1 MQVQVEKL
9 RQALRL
15 LEPVVP
21 SKPTLPILKYVWL
34 GEGKAV
40 ATDLEAAITISAIGE
55 PGAEGVCLL
64 YHTLTTLLDSVP
76 GHLTA
81 TITPDGKT
89 ATLTAGRTR
98 ATLAALPVEDY
109 PPIRDFTPEH
119 EVAVDGDAL
128 VRALTAVLSSAAAVD
143 DKRPVLQTVC
153 LTLGES
159 PEAAAADGFR
169 LAWEPIPVKLPGEGN
184 LLIPTGTVRALAHLW
199 KHAPKPPQLNGVADP
214 ARLAMAKRLVRL
226 EYSPDRL
233 RVSFGEVS
241 LLTQLVTGTFPNYR
255 NLIPKEGAVSVT
267 FDPGDLTRVIKGML
281 KMARDGSGI
290 IRLSWGDNELQ
301 AEVRVADL
309 GPTITSIPA
318 LCQGE
323 GRISF
328 NYLYL
333 LDYLKGKQDLV
344 TLATAGDRA
353 PGLFSYHG
361 TPHFVLMPM
370 FVASDGPGQGT
381 TPPTEPGG
389 PGAPEPEPEPEEPE
403 TEPEAPEPPP
413 AAPARPPASSKP
425 EKARA
430 RRKKGKK

>member
-1 MQVQVEKL
+1 M
-9 RQALRL
+9 
-15 LEPVVP
+15 
-21 SKPTLPILKYVWL
+21 
-34 GEGKAV
+34 
-40 ATDLEAAITISAIGE
+40 
-55 PGAEGVCLL
+55 
-64 YHTLTTLLDSVP
+64 
-76 GHLTA
+76 
-81 TITPDGKT
+81 
-89 ATLTAGRTR
+89 
-98 ATLAALPVEDY
+98 
-109 PPIRDFTPEH
+109 
-119 EVAVDGDAL
+119 DGDAL
-128 VRALTAVLSSAAAVD
+128 VRALTAVLPCAAGKD
-143 DKRPVLQTVC
+143 DTRPVLATVC

-159 PEAAAADGFR
+159 PQAAAADGFR

-184 LLIPTGTVRALAHLW
+184 LLIPTGAVRALAHLW

-241 LLTQLVTGTFPNYR
+241 LLTQLVKGTFPDYR
-255 NLIPKEGAVSVT
+255 NLIPQEGAVSVT

-370 FVASDGPGQGT
+370 FVTSDGPGQGAT
-381 TPPTEPGG
+381 
-389 PGAPEPEPEPEEPE
+389 
-403 TEPEAPEPPP
+403 PPP
-413 AAPARPPASSKP
+413 AAEPPRAFEPAPAPEPAPAAPKTPPAAEAKKP
-425 EKARA
+425 RA
-430 RRKKGKK
+430 RRKKSKA

>member
-1 MQVQVEKL
+1 MEIQVEKL
-9 RQALRL
+9 RQALQL
-15 LEPVVP
+15 LEPVI
-21 SKPTLPILKYVWL
+21 SCKPTLESLKYVRL
-34 GEGKAV
+34 GEGKV
-40 ATDLEAAITISAIGE
+40 LATDLDVAVTISAIGGT
-55 PGAEGVCLL
+55 GADKGVCLL

-89 ATLTAGRTR
+89 ATLTAGRTQ
-98 ATLAALPVEDY
+98 ATLAALSVEDF
-109 PPIRDFTPEH
+109 PPIPNPTPEH
-119 EVAVDGDAL
+119 EAAVDGDAL
-128 VRALTAVLSSAAAVD
+128 VRALTAVLPCAAGKD
-143 DKRPVLQTVC
+143 DTRPVLKAIC
-153 LTLGES
+153 LTLGEN

-184 LLIPTGTVRALAHLW
+184 LLIPTGAVRALAHLW

-226 EYSPDRL
+226 GYSPDWL
-233 RVSFGEVS
+233 KVSFGEVS
-241 LLTQLVTGTFPNYR
+241 LLTQLVKGTFPNYR

-267 FDPGDLTRVIKGML
+267 FDPGDLTRVIKRML

-333 LDYLKGKQDLV
+333 LDYLKEKQDLV

-353 PGLFSYHG
+353 PALFSYHG

-370 FVASDGPGQGT
+370 FVARSLSQ
-381 TPPTEPGG
+381 
-389 PGAPEPEPEPEEPE
+389 
-403 TEPEAPEPPP
+403 
-413 AAPARPPASSKP
+413 
-425 EKARA
+425 
-430 RRKKGKK
+430 